1 MEGKFSKFSA
11 STKPRVGRL
20 LRRMGRCAM
29 LLLVGVGSLS
39 FIPVPA
45 PPAAIDFIVIDAG
58 HGGKDPG
65 TNGRAAREKDVALSV
80 ALRVEKLFRD
90 NKTGIAVELTRK
102 GDSFVE
108 LVDRAAFANKR
119 KADLFISIHCNA
131 NPNKYVVGSETYAMG
146 LHKNDDHLDVMM
158 RENSTILMEDNY
170 QEKYD
175 GFDPKS
181 PEAYIVFSLV
191 QNAYLRQSLALASKI
206 EYSFKANTKRQ
217 SRGVKQA
224 GFLVLWKTAMPSVLA
239 EIGFLSNPVEE
250 KFLASAEGQQHV
262 ANAIYQ
268 AVLQYRQDQGA
279 KTGGTPP
286 AGSGTNNGGGNGSNG
301 QRSGTDSAGRKK

>member
-1 MEGKFSKFSA
+1 MAGKINKFLA
-11 STKPRVGRL
+11 SFWPKPQRRVVL
-20 LRRMGRCAM
+20 LHAGLA
-29 LLLVGVGSLS
+29 LVGFAFLS
-39 FIPVPA
+39 FIPKPA
-45 PPAAIDFIVIDAG
+45 PPTTIDFIVIDAG
-58 HGGKDPG
+58 HGGRDPG
-65 TNGRAAREKDVALSV
+65 TNGRAAKEKDVSLSV
-80 ALRVEKLFRD
+80 ALKVEKLFRD
-90 NKTGIAVELTRK
+90 NKTGITVELTRK
-102 GDSFVE
+102 TDTFVE

-131 NPNKYVVGSETYAMG
+131 NPNRYVVGSETYAMG

-191 QNAYLRQSLALASKI
+191 QNAYLRQSLALASKM
-206 EYSFKANTKRQ
+206 ETSFRAITKRQ

-239 EIGFLSNPVEE
+239 EIGFLSNAVEE
-250 KFLASAEGQQHV
+250 KFLASAEGQQYV

-268 AVLQYRQDQGA
+268 AVVQYRSEQGA
-279 KTGGTPP
+279 KPGTKPETSGNADT
-286 AGSGTNNGGGNGSNG
+286 AGK
-301 QRSGTDSAGRKK
+301 RK